1 MKTLNIK
8 RTKQLFAFNQTINL
22 FLDGQFCGKLMN
34 GDNLA
39 LDIKSDDAK
48 LEAKSCFGSEAI
60 VIEAKDLAPKNI
72 TIQFGISDLY
82 FVLTIAL
89 FIALGTTIIG
99 LIWYANIN
107 FSLFILIV
115 SSFFI
120 IRNRKQLRII
130 KK

>member
-8 RTKQLFAFNQTINL
+8 RTKQILAFNQTINL
-22 FLDGQFCGKLMN
+22 FLDGKFCGKLMN
-34 GDNLA
+34 GDKLA
-39 LDIKSDDAK
+39 IDIRNNHSR
-48 LEAKSCFGSEAI
+48 LEAKSCFGSEA
-60 VIEAKDLAPKNI
+60 VVFDENDQTTNNI
-72 TIQFGISDLY
+72 TIQFGKSDLY
-82 FVLTIAL
+82 FVFIISL
-89 FIALGTTIIG
+89 FIIFGTTIIG

-107 FSLFILIV
+107 FSFFMLIV